1 MGGTSPPL
9 RPDEYLRILPTY
21 VSTPHSGSLAAA
33 HPPSGCQPSARLPCS
48 IRTLHTC
55 TCRTLVHTLPLLIEA
70 EKHVHADCVQDT
82 KRQPTEHLAR
92 FVAQAIRSTQSHL
105 QMLTHARTLQA
116 HWSEARSSAS
126 TDPPPP
132 RPLAPHLADAPP
144 LQQPPPGRRNHHR
157 RRHRS
162 HRPPLAVRAW
172 GDQRS

>member
-1 MGGTSPPL
+1 MS
-9 RPDEYLRILPTY
+9 ILPTWLTNHTAAALPRLTLPAA
-21 VSTPHSGSLAAA
+21 VRLVPASLAPFEPCTPA
-33 HPPSGCQPSARLPCS
+33 SAQHCK
-48 IRTLHTC
+48 
-55 TCRTLVHTLPLLIEA
+55 VHTLPLLIEA

-157 RRHRS
+157 RRRRRH